1 MNRFV
6 VAEPLW
12 CTGCNTCL
20 AACSDVHKTQGL
32 QQHPRLALA
41 KTSTITAPVVCH
53 HCEEAPCLQVCPV
66 NAISQRD
73 DAIQLN
79 ESLCIGCKLCAVVCP
94 FGAISASGSRP
105 VNAHAQYVFQA
116 EGSLKNGEENVLP
129 QHALLR
135 WEPGVQ
141 TVAVKCDLC
150 DFLPEGP
157 ACVRACP
164 NQALRLITDDSL
176 QRQMKEKQRLAASW
190 FANLASLFLLGLDRL
205 AIKLSGI
212 TSLVGGVIGIISGI
226 TQLHAGVTLVAHFAT
241 PFDFADLTL
250 RMDSL
255 SAFMVLVISLLVV
268 VCSLYSLTYMREYE
282 GKGAAAMG
290 FFMNLFIASMV
301 ALLVMDNAFWFIVL
315 FEMMSLSSW
324 FLVIA
329 RQDKT
334 SINAGMLYFFI
345 AHAGSVLIMI
355 AFLLMGR
362 ESGSLDFAS
371 FARFHFLRGWRRRCF
386 CWPFSVLAR
395 KPG

>member
-157 ACVRACP
+157 AC
-164 NQALRLITDDSL
+164 
-176 QRQMKEKQRLAASW
+176 AA
-190 FANLASLFLLGLDRL
+190 
-205 AIKLSGI
+205 
-212 TSLVGGVIGIISGI
+212 
-226 TQLHAGVTLVAHFAT
+226 
-241 PFDFADLTL
+241 
-250 RMDSL
+250 
-255 SAFMVLVISLLVV
+255 
-268 VCSLYSLTYMREYE
+268 
-282 GKGAAAMG
+282 
-290 FFMNLFIASMV
+290 
-301 ALLVMDNAFWFIVL
+301 
-315 FEMMSLSSW
+315 
-324 FLVIA
+324 
-329 RQDKT
+329 
-334 SINAGMLYFFI
+334 
-345 AHAGSVLIMI
+345 
-355 AFLLMGR
+355 
-362 ESGSLDFAS
+362 
-371 FARFHFLRGWRRRCF
+371 
-386 CWPFSVLAR
+386 LAR
-395 KPG
+395 IRRYG

>member
-20 AACSDVHKTQGL
+20 AACSDMHKTQGL

-190 FANLASLFLLGLDRL
+190 FAN
-205 AIKLSGI
+205 
-212 TSLVGGVIGIISGI
+212 GGEDP
-226 TQLHAGVTLVAHFAT
+226 HK
-241 PFDFADLTL
+241 
-250 RMDSL
+250 R
-255 SAFMVLVISLLVV
+255 
-268 VCSLYSLTYMREYE
+268 
-282 GKGAAAMG
+282 
-290 FFMNLFIASMV
+290 
-301 ALLVMDNAFWFIVL
+301 
-315 FEMMSLSSW
+315 
-324 FLVIA
+324 
-329 RQDKT
+329 
-334 SINAGMLYFFI
+334 
-345 AHAGSVLIMI
+345 
-355 AFLLMGR
+355 
-362 ESGSLDFAS
+362 
-371 FARFHFLRGWRRRCF
+371 
-386 CWPFSVLAR
+386 
-395 KPG
+395 

>member
-41 KTSTITAPVVCH
+41 KTSTLTAPVVCH

-105 VNAHAQYVFQA
+105 V
-116 EGSLKNGEENVLP
+116 
-129 QHALLR
+129 
-135 WEPGVQ
+135 
-141 TVAVKCDLC
+141 KCDLC

-190 FANLASLFLLGLDRL
+190 FAN
-205 AIKLSGI
+205 
-212 TSLVGGVIGIISGI
+212 GGEDP
-226 TQLHAGVTLVAHFAT
+226 L
-241 PFDFADLTL
+241 
-250 RMDSL
+250 
-255 SAFMVLVISLLVV
+255 
-268 VCSLYSLTYMREYE
+268 SLTQEQR
-282 GKGAAAMG
+282 
-290 FFMNLFIASMV
+290 
-301 ALLVMDNAFWFIVL
+301 
-315 FEMMSLSSW
+315 
-324 FLVIA
+324 
-329 RQDKT
+329 
-334 SINAGMLYFFI
+334 
-345 AHAGSVLIMI
+345 
-355 AFLLMGR
+355 
-362 ESGSLDFAS
+362 
-371 FARFHFLRGWRRRCF
+371 
-386 CWPFSVLAR
+386 
-395 KPG
+395 